1 MAWYKTG
8 TVAVT
13 NGSTTVTG
21 VGTDWIAGVGIG
33 ESFYG
38 PDGKLYEIASIVSAT
53 SLTLGAVYL
62 GATAS
67 GQAYQIIPNQSY
79 IRDLAAQAAALV
91 NNYGAAMSTAG
102 QGRFADGADT
112 APGISFTNDQNTGMY
127 RAGADDMRLVA
138 GGAAQ
143 AKVTSAGLL
152 VQDAKLSITGSTD
165 ATKVAKFEVDGF
177 TTATTRT
184 FTLPN
189 ADTTLVGG
197 DTAQTLTNKTINF
210 ASNTLTGVAPLASPA
225 LTGSV
230 SIIGTPTATSAQLD
244 IKAGNGA
251 TSREAKQR
259 FFSTFGATAD
269 TQPRYTAAI
278 RAGFD
283 AGVWGTE
290 YMDVW
295 VNTAANDANSDA
307 NQSRIARFT
316 QGGIDITTGQL
327 KEAGSRVWT
336 AATLTNLN
344 QLTNGPGYAPIAS
357 PTFTG
362 RVTIP
367 EGTASAPGLAFAND
381 DNADTGLYHI
391 SDGVFGVTCNTVPVA
406 QFTPSGAALTGTPT
420 APTAAVGTNTTQL
433 ATTAFVTAERSN
445 TVTLTNKTLASP
457 ALTTESVSVV
467 TNNLPTIRPS
477 LLLDFANSKQFDPR
491 INLNRASTATYFDA
505 QGLMRTAA
513 SGVPRI
519 DHDPTTGACRGLLI
533 EESRTNRCPSSADI
547 GFDGWGNGTNIQVLG
562 RAIAPDGTNTATV
575 FGYSNAGGAFSV
587 VVVPVA
593 ADEMVTASVY
603 VRLKAGTLQGGIGAT
618 IIVDDAIDVRTSLY
632 TGVEGTPVLDG
643 TWRRHSITITNS
655 NTAGTLR
662 FYVVAD
668 FAPGTEIE
676 VWGAQ
681 IEGGAFPSSY
691 IPTTTAE
698 ITRAAEIA
706 YIPQDKLQAFTK
718 PNSGTVFA
726 EYSIQGFSKNTVQ
739 VRSVVTMGFEGG
751 NYAARLRSYSNAS
764 GQYDSDAIVLYPGYA
779 FDSDAINRIEAGIK
793 VSSAISYGSK
803 GATASAF
810 GEFSGANTSPFAP
823 TPHTVIS
830 LGNYYDVEFLNGHIR
845 RVAYFPA
852 ELPIT
857 ELNALTSV

>member
-1 MAWYKTG
+1 MAWYRTG

-91 NNYGAAMSTAG
+91 NNYGAAMTTAG
-102 QGRFADGADT
+102 QGRFADGADA

-143 AKVTSAGLL
+143 AKVTSAGLV
-152 VQDAKLSITGSTD
+152 VQDDKLSITGSTD

-225 LTGSV
+225 LTG
-230 SIIGTPTATSAQLD
+230 I
-244 IKAGNGA
+244 
-251 TSREAKQR
+251 
-259 FFSTFGATAD
+259 
-269 TQPRYTAAI
+269 
-278 RAGFD
+278 
-283 AGVWGTE
+283 
-290 YMDVW
+290 
-295 VNTAANDANSDA
+295 
-307 NQSRIARFT
+307 
-316 QGGIDITTGQL
+316 
-327 KEAGSRVWT
+327 
-336 AATLTNLN
+336 
-344 QLTNGPGYAPIAS
+344 
-357 PTFTG
+357 
-362 RVTIP
+362 
-367 EGTASAPGLAFAND
+367 
-381 DNADTGLYHI
+381 
-391 SDGVFGVTCNTVPVA
+391 
-406 QFTPSGAALTGTPT
+406 PT
-420 APTAAVGTNTTQL
+420 APTAAVNTDTTQL

-445 TVTLTNKTLASP
+445 TATLTNKTLTSP
-457 ALTTESVSVV
+457 ALTTESVNVV
-467 TNNLPTIRPS
+467 TNNLPAIRPS
-477 LLLDFANSKQFDPR
+477 LLLDFANSKTVDPR
-491 INLNRASTATYFDA
+491 ITFTRASTATYFDA

-519 DHDPTTGACRGLLI
+519 DHDPVTGECKGLLI

-547 GFDGWGNGTNIQVLG
+547 GFGSWGNGTNIQVLG
-562 RAIAPDGTNTATV
+562 RSIAPDGTNTATL
-575 FGYSNAGGAFSV
+575 FGYLSAGGAYSV
-587 VVVPVA
+587 VLVPVSA
-593 ADEMVTASVY
+593 GETVTASVY
-603 VRLKAGTLQGGIGAT
+603 VRLKAGTLQSGTGAS
-618 IIVDDAIDVRTSLY
+618 IIVDDALDVRRALY

-643 TWRRHSITITNS
+643 TWRRHSITITNA
-655 NTAGTLR
+655 NTAGNIRL
-662 FYVVAD
+662 YVAAD

-681 IEGGAFPSSY
+681 IETGASPSSY

-698 ITRAAEIA
+698 ITRAADIA
-706 YIPQDKLQAFTK
+706 YITQDKLQAFTK

-726 EYSIQGFSKNTVQ
+726 EYSIQGFSKTTVQ
-739 VRSVVTMGFEGG
+739 VYAAVTMGFEDG
-751 NYAARLRSYSNAS
+751 NYAARLRSYSDAS
-764 GQYDSDAIVLYPGYA
+764 GQYDSDAIVLYPGYS
-779 FDSDAINRIEAGIK
+779 FDSGQSNSTEAGIK

-803 GATASAF
+803 GATASTL
-810 GEFSGANTSPFAP
+810 GEFKGTNTTPFAP
-823 TPHTVIS
+823 TQHSVIS
-830 LGNYYDVEFLNGHIR
+830 LGNYYNTEFLNGHIR
-845 RVAYFPA
+845 RVTYFPA